1 MGELIKLLS
10 QFHIRTKKQ
19 KIIKNKEKIQKSADN
34 KRKGQEIIL
43 VEVSGF
49 LVPSL
54 ILPFVL
60 FNQTWKCG
68 FPCFWVHIQSS
79 PLRPNS
85 ISSNNH
91 CPIILSEFSS
101 SSQTWMIPNSSLR
114 LSCLY
119 LHSVNQIYTLVS
131 GSIPF
136 TQWLQNS
143 QLPKGKV

>member
-1 MGELIKLLS
+1 MLS

-68 FPCFWVHIQSS
+68 FPCF
-79 PLRPNS
+79 
-85 ISSNNH
+85 
-91 CPIILSEFSS
+91 
-101 SSQTWMIPNSSLR
+101 
-114 LSCLY
+114 
-119 LHSVNQIYTLVS
+119 
-131 GSIPF
+131 
-136 TQWLQNS
+136 
-143 QLPKGKV
+143 